1 MGKCSAIVWEARAH
15 VPDMNQA
22 NSQDKILVIRCQQL
36 CSITDL
42 LLGILIL
49 VVLDLTRKLSPRYK
63 TSLLTKI
70 SSKLMH
76 YKQSSLSGMLPFSIR
91 NDAQLFTS
99 PTINQ

>member
-1 MGKCSAIVWEARAH
+1 MGKCSAIVREARAH

-22 NSQDKILVIRCQQL
+22 NSQDKILLIRCQQL